1 LIERL
6 NLMQRLVISAAL
18 SGVVMRDQNPSVP
31 YTPEEFAEESHR
43 CMTEGAAVVH
53 IHPREPQTGQ
63 QTVNLARTAAIV
75 EAIRDR
81 CPGLIIN
88 LTTGAAPGFSGEAR
102 IAPVSAIEPE
112 MASLDVNS
120 MNIARGINWK
130 AGEIGSE
137 FIFENPFN
145 QVLHMAKVMRQH
157 GVKPEIEIFDLG
169 DLYAVLLLSKQNI
182 FDEPLH
188 FQLVFGVVG
197 GMPYDLAVLGKMV
210 GMLPRDGSW
219 SIIGVGRVQF
229 QAGMT
234 AAVNGGHI
242 RVGLE
247 DNLRMPDGAL
257 AKGSYEQVRW
267 AVQVARLAG
276 RQIATVDEA
285 KEIFHVTPKACTNCR
300 PRKFESE

>member
-1 LIERL
+1 MEKLA
-6 NLMQRLVISAAL
+6 ISAAL
-18 SGVVMRDQNPSVP
+18 SGVVTRDQNPSVP
-31 YTPEEFAEESHR
+31 YTPEEFAEESYR

-53 IHPREPQTGQ
+53 IHPREPETGE
-63 QTVNLARTAAIV
+63 QTVNLAKTKAIV

-88 LTTGAAPGFSGEAR
+88 LTTGAAPGFSGEER
-102 IAPVSAIEPE
+102 IAPISAIQPE

-130 AGEIGSE
+130 AGEISSE
-137 FIFENPFN
+137 FIFENPFS
-145 QVLHMAKVMRQH
+145 QVVDMAKIMRQH
-157 GVKPEIEIFDLG
+157 KVKPEIEIFDFG
-169 DLYAVLLLSKQNI
+169 DLYAILLLCKQNI
-182 FDEPLH
+182 FDEPIH

-197 GMPYDLAVLGKMV
+197 GMPYDIAILGKM
-210 GMLPRDGSW
+210 MNLLPSDASW
-219 SIIGVGRVQF
+219 SIIGVGRVQY

-247 DNLRMPDGAL
+247 DNIRVPNGGL
-257 AKGSYEQVRW
+257 ARGSYEQVRW

-276 RQIATVDEA
+276 REIATPDEV
-285 KEIFHVTPKACTNCR
+285 KEIFHITKKA
-300 PRKFESE
+300 

>member
-1 LIERL
+1 
-6 NLMQRLVISAAL
+6 MISAAL
-18 SGVVMRDQNPSVP
+18 SGVVMREQNSSVP
-31 YTPEEFAEESHR
+31 YTPEEFGEESYR

-53 IHPREPQTGQ
+53 IHPREPESGE
-63 QTVNLARTAAIV
+63 QTVDLARTGAIV
-75 EAIRDR
+75 QAIRDR

-102 IAPVSAIEPE
+102 IAPVSSIEPE

-130 AGEIGSE
+130 AGGIGSE
-137 FIFENPFN
+137 FIFKNPFS
-145 QVLHMAKVMRQH
+145 QVVHMAKVMRQH
-157 GVKPEIEIFDLG
+157 KVKPEIEIFDVG
-169 DLYAVLLLSKQNI
+169 DLYAIQLLSKQNI
-182 FDEPLH
+182 FDEPMH

-197 GMPYDLAVLGKMV
+197 GMPYDIGILGKLIDL
-210 GMLPRDGSW
+210 LPGDASW
-219 SIIGVGRVQF
+219 SIIGVGRVQY

-247 DNLRMPDGAL
+247 DNLRMPNGAL

-276 RQIATVDEA
+276 RQIATTDEA
-285 KEIFHVTPKACTNCR
+285 KEIFHITKKV
-300 PRKFESE
+300 

>member
-1 LIERL
+1 ME
-6 NLMQRLVISAAL
+6 RLVISAAL

-31 YTPEEFAEESHR
+31 YTPEEFAEESYR
-43 CMTEGAAVVH
+43 CMSEGAAVVH
-53 IHPREPQTGQ
+53 IHPREPKSGK
-63 QTVNLARTAAIV
+63 QTVNLAKTHAIV
-75 EAIRDR
+75 EAIHVR

-88 LTTGAAPGFSGEAR
+88 LTTGAAPGFSGEER
-102 IAPVSAIEPE
+102 IAPISAIEPE

-130 AGEIGSE
+130 TGGVGSE
-137 FIFENPFN
+137 FIFENPFS
-145 QVLHMAKVMRQH
+145 QVVHMAKVMRH
-157 GVKPEIEIFDLG
+157 HNVKPEIEIFDLG
-169 DLYAVLLLSKQNI
+169 DLFASLLICKQKI

-188 FQLVFGVVG
+188 FQFAFGVVG
-197 GMPYDLAVLGKMV
+197 GMPYDLTILGKM
-210 GMLPRDGSW
+210 MDLLPRDASW
-219 SIIGVGRVQF
+219 SILGVGRVQY

-247 DNLRMPDGAL
+247 DNIRMPSGAL

-276 RQIATVDEA
+276 REIATPDEA
-285 KEIFHVTPKACTNCR
+285 KEIFHIAKR
-300 PRKFESE
+300 E